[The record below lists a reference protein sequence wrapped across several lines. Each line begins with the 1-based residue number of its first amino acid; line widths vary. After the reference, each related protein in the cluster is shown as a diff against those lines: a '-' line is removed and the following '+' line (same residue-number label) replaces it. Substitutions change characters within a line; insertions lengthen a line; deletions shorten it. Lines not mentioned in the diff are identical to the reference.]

1 MVTRIIDLLGGVYQL
16 ARLGVITRFRF
27 KGPYWEWRNQ
37 TAFGRG
43 VPESKRELLAAIL
56 EYGVWMHRM
65 RTGR

>member
-1 MVTRIIDLLGGVYQL
+1 MVMRIVDLLGGVYQL
-16 ARLGVITRFRF
+16 GRLGVITRFRF

-43 VPESKRELLAAIL
+43 VPESKRELLASVL